1 MKIAL
6 FAENYYPYICG
17 INPILRTLLHRLKDA
32 GHEVY
37 LVVFNVP
44 RVYKENKDNP
54 QIIMLKG
61 MKTFKFIRD
70 GFCTSF
76 CFNRKKNLEFLDKY
90 KFDVI
95 HVHGEYS
102 MSKMALA
109 YAKRNNIP
117 LVYTWHSLWKDIMYK
132 TVWLPGLLSAA
143 YVEHINIK
151 RLVNYSDVYTVPSM
165 KVYKRAMKVL
175 RARKE
180 PILLPSGIQVE
191 PFLEDNKE
199 KIEQIRY
206 QYRFENKKVIL
217 FLGRISREKRILT
230 IIRYMKKMLKNDD
243 SLRVAIVGSGI
254 YSTHIMK
261 WAKRHKL
268 QDSIIF
274 SGPVLNRD
282 TTDFY
287 HLASVFVSG
296 SKMETQGLT
305 YIEAMASG
313 RVVLAQKDPVLDG
326 VIEDGKNG
334 FTFSKKKDFL
344 FKLHY
349 ILENEDKLDN
359 LKKAAVTK
367 GLEYSSNIYIEKLQK
382 IYQEAIE
389 NHKNKEKSHA
399 KTTK

>member
-54 QIIMLKG
+54 QVIMLKG
-61 MKTFKFIRD
+61 MKTLKFIRD

-132 TVWLPGLLSAA
+132 TVWLPGLISAA

-151 RLVNYSDVYTVPSM
+151 RPALRLDMLQIEVDTVGNQHARGHKALHASDELVPQ
-165 KVYKRAMKVL
+165 
-175 RARKE
+175 
-180 PILLPSGIQVE
+180 P
-191 PFLEDNKE
+191 
-199 KIEQIRY
+199 
-206 QYRFENKKVIL
+206 
-217 FLGRISREKRILT
+217 
-230 IIRYMKKMLKNDD
+230 D
-243 SLRVAIVGSGI
+243 SLS
-254 YSTHIMK
+254 
-261 WAKRHKL
+261 RHK
-268 QDSIIF
+268 
-274 SGPVLNRD
+274 
-282 TTDFY
+282 
-287 HLASVFVSG
+287 
-296 SKMETQGLT
+296 
-305 YIEAMASG
+305 
-313 RVVLAQKDPVLDG
+313 
-326 VIEDGKNG
+326 
-334 FTFSKKKDFL
+334 
-344 FKLHY
+344 KLR
-349 ILENEDKLDN
+349 
-359 LKKAAVTK
+359 
-367 GLEYSSNIYIEKLQK
+367 QK
-382 IYQEAIE
+382 IRRQR
-389 NHKNKEKSHA
+389 NF
-399 KTTK
+399 

>member
-1 MKIAL
+1 MRIGL

-37 LVVFNVP
+37 LVTFNVP

-61 MKTFKFIRD
+61 IKTFKFIRD

-76 CFNRKKNLEFLDKY
+76 CFNRKKNLEILDKY
-90 KFDVI
+90 NFDII

-109 YAKRNNIP
+109 YAKRHNIP
-117 LVYTWHSLWKDIMYK
+117 LIYTWHSLWKDIMYK
-132 TVWLPGLLSAA
+132 TVWLPGLISAA
-143 YVEHINIK
+143 YLEHINIK
-151 RLVNYSDVYTVPSM
+151 RLVNYSDAYTVPSM

-175 RARKE
+175 LAKKE
-180 PILLPSGIQVE
+180 PILLPSGVHFE
-191 PFLEDNKE
+191 PFLVENKE
-199 KIEQIRY
+199 KIYQIRY
-206 QYRFENKKVIL
+206 QYRLENKKVIL

-230 IIRYMKKMLKNDD
+230 IIRYMKKKLKEDD
-243 SLRVAIVGSGI
+243 SLRVAIVGSGL
-254 YSTHIMK
+254 YSVHITK

-305 YIEAMASG
+305 YIEAMTSG

-334 FTFSKKKDFL
+334 FTFNKKKDFL
-344 FKLHY
+344 EKLDY
-349 ILENEDKLDN
+349 ILKNEDKLNDV
-359 LKKAAVTK
+359 KEAARKK
-367 GLEYSSNIYIEKLQK
+367 GLEYSSNIYIDRLQK
-382 IYQEAIE
+382 IYEEAIK
-389 NHKNKEKSHA
+389 NHKNNA
-399 KTTK
+399 KKAK

>member
-1 MKIAL
+1 MKIGL

-37 LVVFNVP
+37 LVTFNVP

-61 MKTFKFIRD
+61 IKTFKFIRD

-76 CFNRKKNLEFLDKY
+76 CFNRKKNLEILDKY
-90 KFDVI
+90 NFDII

-109 YAKRNNIP
+109 YAKRHNIP
-117 LVYTWHSLWKDIMYK
+117 LIYTWHSLWKDIMYK
-132 TVWLPGLLSAA
+132 TVWLPGLISAA
-143 YVEHINIK
+143 YLEHINIK
-151 RLVNYSDVYTVPSM
+151 RLVNYSDAYTVPSM

-175 RARKE
+175 LAKKE
-180 PILLPSGIQVE
+180 PILLPSGVQVE
-191 PFLEDNKE
+191 PFLVENKE
-199 KIEQIRY
+199 KIDQIRY
-206 QYRFENKKVIL
+206 QYRLENKKVIL

-230 IIRYMKKMLKNDD
+230 IIRYMKKKLKEDD
-243 SLRVAIVGSGI
+243 SLRVAIVGSGL
-254 YSTHIMK
+254 YSVHITK

-305 YIEAMASG
+305 YIEAMTSG

-334 FTFSKKKDFL
+334 FTFNKKKDFL
-344 FKLHY
+344 EKLDY
-349 ILENEDKLDN
+349 ILKNEDKLNDV
-359 LKKAAVTK
+359 KEAARKK
-367 GLEYSSNIYIEKLQK
+367 GLEYSSNIYIDRLQK
-382 IYQEAIE
+382 IYEEAIK
-389 NHKNKEKSHA
+389 NHKNNA
-399 KTTK
+399 KKAK